1 MEWRAGTVDAAVEQ
15 WGLVRDGDPIV
26 TPSSRLLPVTHRGR
40 PAMLKVPLVHEEALG
55 GRLLAAW
62 RGIGC
67 AAVFAGDEHSVVLER
82 AVGGHDLT
90 SLTRAGDDL
99 GAIAVLGSVLGVL
112 HGALA
117 APTPTDAGA
126 APATAAPATAAH
138 DAGDVVAEL
147 PSLDE
152 WFRALLFA
160 DATSLATLTDDPA
173 SATFLARGRTLA
185 RRLLDDTTRADTV
198 VLHGDLHHENV
209 LEFAPGDWRAID
221 PKGIVGHRAFDATA
235 MLANPDRST
244 AQDPRLL
251 EQRVE
256 LLRHS
261 LGVDRST
268 ILAWSVA
275 RSALSAVWSLQDGSV
290 EDARDTIEVG
300 LLAER
305 ALGAA
310 R

>member
-1 MEWRAGTVDAAVEQ
+1 MEWRAGAVDAAVEQ

-26 TPSSRLLPVTHRGR
+26 TASSHLLPVTHRSR

-62 RGIGC
+62 HGVGC

-82 AVGGHDLT
+82 AVGGRDLT
-90 SLTRAGDDL
+90 SLTREGDDL
-99 GAIAVLGSVLGVL
+99 GAIAVLGSVVGVL

-117 APTPTDAGA
+117 AP
-126 APATAAPATAAH
+126 APAATTAH
-138 DAGDVVAEL
+138 DTGDVLAEL

-152 WFRALLFA
+152 WFRALLLA
-160 DATSLATLTDDPA
+160 DATSLAALTDDPA
-173 SATFLARGRTLA
+173 SAAFLGRGRFLA
-185 RRLLDDTTRADTV
+185 RRLLDDTTAADTV

-235 MLANPDRST
+235 MLANPDRAT
-244 AQDPRLL
+244 AQDSRLL
-251 EQRVE
+251 EQRAE
-256 LLRHS
+256 LLGRS
-261 LGVDRST
+261 LGIGRTT
-268 ILAWSVA
+268 ILEWSVA
-275 RSALSAVWSLQDGSV
+275 RSALSAVWSLEDGSV
-290 EDARDTIEVG
+290 EDARDTIAVG

>member
-1 MEWRAGTVDAAVEQ
+1 MKWRAGTVDAAVEQ
-15 WGLVRDGDPIV
+15 WDLVRDGELIV

-62 RGIGC
+62 RGVGC
-67 AAVFAGDEHSVVLER
+67 AAVFVGDEHSVVLEP
-82 AVGGHDLT
+82 AVGGRDLT
-90 SLTRAGDDL
+90 SLTRAGNDL
-99 GAIAVLGSVLGVL
+99 GAIGVLGSVLGVL

-117 APTPTDAGA
+117 AP
-126 APATAAPATAAH
+126 APAATTAH
-138 DAGDVVAEL
+138 DTGDVLAEL

-152 WFRALLFA
+152 WFRALLLT
-160 DATSLATLTDDPA
+160 DAAALGALTDDPA
-173 SATFLARGRTLA
+173 SAAFLGRGRILA
-185 RRLLDDTTRADTV
+185 RRLLDDTTPADTV

-235 MLANPDRST
+235 MLANPDRAT

-251 EQRVE
+251 EQRAE
-256 LLRHS
+256 LLGRS
-261 LGVDRST
+261 LGIGRTT
-268 ILAWSVA
+268 ILEWSVA
-275 RSALSAVWSLQDGSV
+275 RSALSAVWSLGDGLV
-290 EDARDTIEVG
+290 EDSRDSIAVG

-305 ALGAA
+305 ALRTG

>member
-15 WGLVRDGDPIV
+15 WDLVRDGELIV
-26 TPSSRLLPVTHRGR
+26 TPSSHLLPVTYRGR
-40 PAMLKVPLVHEEALG
+40 AAMLKVPLVHEEALG

-62 RGIGC
+62 RGVGC

-82 AVGGHDLT
+82 AVGGRDLT
-90 SLTRAGDDL
+90 SLTRAGNDL
-99 GAIAVLGSVLGVL
+99 GAIAVLGSVLAVL
-112 HGALA
+112 HGAV
-117 APTPTDAGA
+117 A
-126 APATAAPATAAH
+126 APAS
-138 DAGDVVAEL
+138 GDVVAVRATTALDTGGVLAEL

-152 WFRALLFA
+152 WFRALLTTEA
-160 DATSLATLTDDPA
+160 ASLGALTDDPA
-173 SATFLARGRTLA
+173 SAAFLARGRTLA
-185 RRLLDDTTRADTV
+185 RRLLDDTTAADTV

-235 MLANPDRST
+235 MLANPDRAT

-268 ILAWSVA
+268 ILEWSVA
-275 RSALSAVWSLQDGSV
+275 RSALSAVWSLEDGLA
-290 EDARDTIEVG
+290 EDARDSIAVG

-305 ALGAA
+305 ALRTG

>member
-26 TPSSRLLPVTHRGR
+26 TASSHLLPVTHRGR
-40 PAMLKVPLVHEEALG
+40 SAMLKVPLVHEEALG

-62 RGIGC
+62 RGEGC
-67 AAVFAGDEHSVVLER
+67 AAVFAADEHSVVLER
-82 AVGGHDLT
+82 AVGGRDLT
-90 SLTRAGDDL
+90 SLTRADDDL
-99 GAIAVLGSVLGVL
+99 GAIGVLGSVLGVL
-112 HGALA
+112 HGAV
-117 APTPTDAGA
+117 A
-126 APATAAPATAAH
+126 APAPAATTAH
-138 DAGDVVAEL
+138 DTGDVLTEL

-152 WFRALLFA
+152 WFRALLLT
-160 DATSLATLTDDPA
+160 DAAALGALTDDPA
-173 SATFLARGRTLA
+173 SAAFLGRGRILA
-185 RRLLDDTTRADTV
+185 RRLLDDTTPADTV

-221 PKGIVGHRAFDATA
+221 PKGIVGHRAFDAAA
-235 MLANPDRST
+235 MLANPDRAT
-244 AQDPRLL
+244 AQDPRHL

-256 LLRHS
+256 LLRRS

-275 RSALSAVWSLQDGSV
+275 RSALSAVWSLQDGV
-290 EDARDTIEVG
+290 DEDARDIIAVG

>member
-62 RGIGC
+62 HGVGC
-67 AAVFAGDEHSVVLER
+67 AAVFVGDEHSVVLER
-82 AVGGHDLT
+82 AVGGRDLT
-90 SLTRAGDDL
+90 SLTRADDDL
-99 GAIAVLGSVLGVL
+99 GAIGVLGSVLAVL
-112 HGALA
+112 HGAV
-117 APTPTDAGA
+117 A
-126 APATAAPATAAH
+126 APASGDVAAVRATTAH
-138 DAGDVVAEL
+138 DTGDVLAEL

-152 WFRALLFA
+152 WFRALLLA
-160 DATSLATLTDDPA
+160 DATSLAALTDDPA
-173 SATFLARGRTLA
+173 SAAFLGRGRFLA
-185 RRLLDDTTRADTV
+185 RRLLDDTTAADTV

-209 LEFAPGDWRAID
+209 LEFSPGDWRAID
-221 PKGIVGHRAFDATA
+221 PKGIVGHRAFDTTA
-235 MLANPDRST
+235 MLANPDRAT

-256 LLRHS
+256 LLARS

-268 ILAWSVA
+268 ILEWSIA
-275 RSALSAVWSLQDGSV
+275 RSALSAVWSLEDGSV
-290 EDARDTIEVG
+290 EDARDTIAVG

>member
-15 WGLVRDGDPIV
+15 WDLVRDGELIV
-26 TPSSRLLPVTHRGR
+26 TPSSRLLPVTYRGR
-40 PAMLKVPLVHEEALG
+40 AAMLKVPLVHEEALG

-62 RGIGC
+62 RGVGC
-67 AAVFAGDEHSVVLER
+67 AAVFVGDEHSVVLER
-82 AVGGHDLT
+82 AVGGRDLT

-99 GAIAVLGSVLGVL
+99 RAIAVLGSVLGVL

-117 APTPTDAGA
+117 AP
-126 APATAAPATAAH
+126 APAVTTAH
-138 DAGDVVAEL
+138 DTGDVLTEL

-152 WFRALLFA
+152 WFRALLLT
-160 DATSLATLTDDPA
+160 DAAALGALADDPA
-173 SATFLARGRTLA
+173 SAAFLGRGRILA
-185 RRLLDDTTRADTV
+185 RRLLDDTTPADTV

-235 MLANPDRST
+235 MLADPDRAT

-251 EQRVE
+251 ERRAE
-256 LLRHS
+256 LLARS
-261 LGVDRST
+261 LGIGRTT
-268 ILAWSVA
+268 ILEWSVA
-275 RSALSAVWSLQDGSV
+275 RSALSAVWSLEDGLV
-290 EDARDTIEVG
+290 EDARDSIAVG

>member
-40 PAMLKVPLVHEEALG
+40 AAMLKVPLVHEEALG

-62 RGIGC
+62 RGVGC

-82 AVGGHDLT
+82 AVGGRDLT
-90 SLTRAGDDL
+90 SLTRAGDDR

-117 APTPTDAGA
+117 AP
-126 APATAAPATAAH
+126 APAVTTAH
-138 DAGDVVAEL
+138 DTGDILAEL

-152 WFRALLFA
+152 WFRALLTT
-160 DATSLATLTDDPA
+160 DAASLGALTDDPA
-173 SATFLARGRTLA
+173 SAAFLGRGRILA
-185 RRLLDDTTRADTV
+185 RRLLHDTTPADTV

-235 MLANPDRST
+235 MLANPDRAT

-256 LLRHS
+256 LLARS

-268 ILAWSVA
+268 ILEWSVA
-275 RSALSAVWSLQDGSV
+275 RSALSAVWSLEDGSV
-290 EDARDTIEVG
+290 EDARDTIAVG

>member
-26 TPSSRLLPVTHRGR
+26 TASSHLLPVTHRGR

-62 RGIGC
+62 RGEGC
-67 AAVFAGDEHSVVLER
+67 AAVFAADEHSVVLER
-82 AVGGHDLT
+82 AVGGRDLT
-90 SLTRAGDDL
+90 SLTRADDDL
-99 GAIAVLGSVLGVL
+99 GAIGVLGSVLGVL
-112 HGALA
+112 HGAVA
-117 APTPTDAGA
+117 VP
-126 APATAAPATAAH
+126 APAATTAH
-138 DAGDVVAEL
+138 DTGDVLAEL

-152 WFRALLFA
+152 WFRALLLT
-160 DATSLATLTDDPA
+160 DAAALGALTDDAA
-173 SATFLARGRTLA
+173 SAAFLGRGRILA
-185 RRLLDDTTRADTV
+185 RRLLDDTTPADTV

-221 PKGIVGHRAFDATA
+221 PKGIVGHRVFDAAA
-235 MLANPDRST
+235 MLANPDRAT
-244 AQDPRLL
+244 AQDPRHL

-256 LLRHS
+256 LLRRS

-275 RSALSAVWSLQDGSV
+275 RSALSAVWSLQDGGD
-290 EDARDTIEVG
+290 EDARDTIAVG